1 MGSPIGAALVSLLP
15 VILFLGGLVYLDS
28 YKLVTFRSVLVAVA
42 AGVGAALIAF
52 GIAKGATGWLETS
65 PVPYS
70 RYIAPVIEECLK
82 AAFPVWLLWK
92 KRIGFLVDAAV
103 YGFAVGTGFALVENI
118 TYLFMVSEAN
128 PLLWLVRGLGTA
140 LMHGGV
146 TAMVAVLGRSMLERK
161 PDTIGAAV
169 LPGLIGAILIHS
181 IFNHFFVSPVQS
193 AFATVIGVPAVMAIV
208 FRFSE
213 KNTQEWLG
221 VGFDTDQ
228 NLLEMITTGVLTETH
243 VGQYLQT
250 LQERFPSEAVADM
263 LCLLR
268 LQVELSISA
277 KAVMLMRE
285 AGFAPEP
292 DPEVREKLAEMDFLE
307 RSIGKTGMLALHPFL
322 PPAARNRWQL
332 ELLGARG

>member
-1 MGSPIGAALVSLLP
+1 MGTPVVGALVSLLP
-15 VILFLGGLVYLDS
+15 VVLFLGGLVYLDS

-42 AGVGAALIAF
+42 AGIAAAGVAF
-52 GIAKGATGWLETS
+52 GTATVITGELGLS
-65 PVPYS
+65 QVPYS
-70 RYIAPVIEECLK
+70 RYIAPVVEETLK

-103 YGFAVGTGFALVENI
+103 YGFAVGTGFALLENI
-118 TYLFMVSEAN
+118 SYLLTVTDSN

-146 TAMVAVLGRSMLERK
+146 TAMVAVLGRSMSERNSGGL
-161 PDTIGAAV
+161 TAAV
-169 LPGLIGAILIHS
+169 APGLVVAVLIHS
-181 IFNHFFVSPVQS
+181 AFNHFFMSPVAS
-193 AFATVIGVPAVMAIV
+193 AFATVVGVPVVMAVV

-213 KNTQEWLG
+213 KSTREWLG

-250 LQERFPSEAVADM
+250 LQDRFSGEVVADM

-268 LQVELSISA
+268 LQVELSIRA

-285 AGFAPEP
+285 AGFAPDP
-292 DPEVREKLAEMDFLE
+292 DPEVREKLAEMEFLE
-307 RSIGKTGMLALHPFL
+307 GSIGRTGMLALHPFL
-322 PPAARNRWQL
+322 PAAARNRWQA
-332 ELLGARG
+332 ELLGAGG

>member
-1 MGSPIGAALVSLLP
+1 MEHPVVAALVSLLP
-15 VILFLGGLVYLDS
+15 VMLFLGALVFLDS

-42 AGVGAALIAF
+42 AGVASAAIAS
-52 GIAKGATGWLETS
+52 GIAGVVTGVLEA
-65 PVPYS
+65 PAVPYS
-70 RYIAPVIEECLK
+70 RYIAPVVEECLK
-82 AAFPVWLLWK
+82 AVLPVWLLAR

-103 YGFAVGTGFALVENI
+103 YGFAVGAGFALLENV
-118 TYLFMVSEAN
+118 TYLFTVSDSN

-161 PDTIGAAV
+161 SGNLGAAV
-169 LPGLIGAILIHS
+169 VPGLIGAIAIHS
-181 IFNHFFVSPVQS
+181 IFNHFFMSPVTS
-193 AFATVIGVPAVMAIV
+193 AFATVVGVPVVMAVV

-213 KNTQEWLG
+213 KSTQEWLG

-250 LQERFPSEAVADM
+250 LQERFPGEVVADM

-268 LQVELSISA
+268 LQVELSIRA

-307 RSIGKTGMLALHPFL
+307 RSIGKTGMLAIHPFL
-322 PPAARNRWQL
+322 TAGARNRWQL
-332 ELLGARG
+332 ELLGSGG

>member
-1 MGSPIGAALVSLLP
+1 MESPVGAALVSLLP
-15 VILFLGGLVYLDS
+15 VVLFLGGLVYLDS
-28 YKLVTFRSVLVAVA
+28 YKLVTFRSVLVAVG
-42 AGVGAALIAF
+42 AGVAAALIAF
-52 GIAKGATGWLETS
+52 VTARTVAGGSGVS
-65 PVPYS
+65 PESYS
-70 RYIAPVIEECLK
+70 RYVAPVLEECLK
-82 AAFPVWLLWK
+82 AAFPIWLLWK

-103 YGFAVGTGFALVENI
+103 YGFAVGTGFALVENV
-118 TYLFMVSEAN
+118 TYLFTVTETN

-146 TAMVAVLGRSMLERK
+146 TAMVAILGRSVLERK
-161 PDTIGAAV
+161 SVAIGGAI
-169 LPGLIGAILIHS
+169 LPGLIGAIIIHS
-181 IFNHFFVSPVQS
+181 VFNHFFVSPVQS
-193 AFATVIGVPAVMAIV
+193 AFATVVGVPAVMAIV

-213 KNTQEWLG
+213 KSTQEWLG

-250 LQERFPSEAVADM
+250 LQERFPSEVVADM

-268 LQVELSISA
+268 LQVELSIGA

-322 PPAARNRWQL
+322 PAGARNRWQL
-332 ELLGARG
+332 ELVGSGG

>member
-1 MGSPIGAALVSLLP
+1 MESPIGGALVSLLP
-15 VILFLGGLVYLDS
+15 VVLFLGGLVYLDS

-42 AGVGAALIAF
+42 AGVVAALVAF
-52 GIAKGATGWLETS
+52 GIAGLATGWLELE
-65 PVPYS
+65 PAAYS
-70 RYIAPVIEECLK
+70 RYVAPAVEECLK
-82 AAFPVWLLWK
+82 AVLPVWLLWR

-118 TYLFMVSEAN
+118 SYLFTVADTN

-161 PDTIGAAV
+161 SGSIAAAV
-169 LPGLIGAILIHS
+169 IPGLIGAIIIHS
-181 IFNHFFVSPVQS
+181 IFNHFFMSPVVS

-213 KNTQEWLG
+213 RNTQEWLG

-250 LQERFPSEAVADM
+250 LQERFPGEVVADM

-292 DPEVREKLAEMDFLE
+292 DPEVREKLAEMEFLE
-307 RSIGKTGMLALHPFL
+307 KSIGKTGMLALHPFL
-322 PPAARNRWQL
+322 PAGARNRWQL

>member
-1 MGSPIGAALVSLLP
+1 V
-15 VILFLGGLVYLDS
+15 
-28 YKLVTFRSVLVAVA
+28 R
-42 AGVGAALIAF
+42 
-52 GIAKGATGWLETS
+52 
-65 PVPYS
+65 
-70 RYIAPVIEECLK
+70 
-82 AAFPVWLLWK
+82 

-103 YGFAVGTGFALVENI
+103 YGFAVGAGFALLENV
-118 TYLFMVSEAN
+118 TYLFTVSDSN

-161 PDTIGAAV
+161 SGNPGAAIV
-169 LPGLIGAILIHS
+169 PGLIGAIAIHS
-181 IFNHFFVSPVQS
+181 LFNHFFMSPVTS
-193 AFATVIGVPAVMAIV
+193 AFATVVGVPVVMAVV

-213 KNTQEWLG
+213 KSTQEWLG

-250 LQERFPSEAVADM
+250 LQERFPGEVVADM

-268 LQVELSISA
+268 LQVELSIRA

-307 RSIGKTGMLALHPFL
+307 RSIGKTGMLAIHPFL
-322 PPAARNRWQL
+322 TAGARNRWQL
-332 ELLGARG
+332 ELLGSGG

>member
-1 MGSPIGAALVSLLP
+1 MEHPVVAALVSLLP
-15 VILFLGGLVYLDS
+15 VMLFLGALVFLDS

-42 AGVGAALIAF
+42 AGVASAAIAS
-52 GIAKGATGWLETS
+52 GIAGVVTGVLEAP

-70 RYIAPVIEECLK
+70 RYVAPVVEECLK
-82 AAFPVWLLWK
+82 AVLPVWLLLR

-103 YGFAVGTGFALVENI
+103 YGFAVGAGFALLENV
-118 TYLFMVSEAN
+118 TYLFTVSDSN

-161 PDTIGAAV
+161 SGNLGAAV
-169 LPGLIGAILIHS
+169 VPGLIGAIAIHS
-181 IFNHFFVSPVQS
+181 IFNHFFMSPVTS
-193 AFATVIGVPAVMAIV
+193 AFATVVGVPAVMAVV

-213 KNTQEWLG
+213 KSTQEWLG

-250 LQERFPSEAVADM
+250 LQDRFPGEVVADM

-268 LQVELSISA
+268 LQVELSIRA

-307 RSIGKTGMLALHPFL
+307 RSIGKTGMLAIHPFL
-322 PPAARNRWQL
+322 SAGARNRWQL
-332 ELLGARG
+332 ELLGSGG